1 MLKKNFFQSMVVRI
15 TLSTFLVIV
24 MAEVL
29 AGAAWFSTTSVS
41 KRESASHAMFAIAS
55 AASDTI
61 NYFSGLPVN
70 YRHLVLDQL
79 RNIGGTRFF
88 ISMNNH
94 RLSVPS
100 LSHHSLVPQ
109 MQVQASDLLEQQ
121 LKTSHSV
128 HVTLTKRDD
137 LLLFNSG
144 IKLNELPA
152 LWKDYSLVLGKLDLP
167 IAVIQVQLENNE
179 WLYLATVIPLSFDS
193 LTDNFID
200 SRQITFL
207 LIVTFM
213 LMGVSYVVLQKEI
226 RPFRSLAR
234 SATLMGSEMQIEEI
248 KEEGSSETRAA
259 IHAFNK
265 MNRRIKANLRDR
277 NMFFNAISHDIKTP
291 LACLKLRTEMLS
303 DNTTRLKFEKLLNEV
318 EMMLNG
324 ALQCMRDNDIHEEFE
339 WIDMNDI
346 FEQCAAIHNKDNLC
360 VNLVDMPD
368 VKFYGKP
375 LAIKRCLFNLVDNGI
390 KYGNVVNISMFV
402 NSDSIHIVLRDS
414 GTGIDE
420 SILEK
425 VFEPY
430 FRGSDSSVDG
440 SGLGLAIS
448 RSIARSHGGDIK
460 LSNAPEG
467 GLEVDIILVSSL

>member
-94 RLSVPS
+94 RLPVPS

-152 LWKDYSLVLGKLDLP
+152 L
-167 IAVIQVQLENNE
+167 
-179 WLYLATVIPLSFDS
+179 
-193 LTDNFID
+193 
-200 SRQITFL
+200 
-207 LIVTFM
+207 
-213 LMGVSYVVLQKEI
+213 
-226 RPFRSLAR
+226 
-234 SATLMGSEMQIEEI
+234 
-248 KEEGSSETRAA
+248 
-259 IHAFNK
+259 
-265 MNRRIKANLRDR
+265 
-277 NMFFNAISHDIKTP
+277 
-291 LACLKLRTEMLS
+291 
-303 DNTTRLKFEKLLNEV
+303 
-318 EMMLNG
+318 
-324 ALQCMRDNDIHEEFE
+324 
-339 WIDMNDI
+339 
-346 FEQCAAIHNKDNLC
+346 
-360 VNLVDMPD
+360 
-368 VKFYGKP
+368 
-375 LAIKRCLFNLVDNGI
+375 
-390 KYGNVVNISMFV
+390 
-402 NSDSIHIVLRDS
+402 
-414 GTGIDE
+414 
-420 SILEK
+420 
-425 VFEPY
+425 
-430 FRGSDSSVDG
+430 
-440 SGLGLAIS
+440 
-448 RSIARSHGGDIK
+448 
-460 LSNAPEG
+460 
-467 GLEVDIILVSSL
+467 